1 MMFQLF
7 CFFFLNENLTLT
19 SVFIKSV
26 ARNMHGSRGWGPG
39 LSLEFEN
46 FTYKKV
52 ISGFFGWLDPPL
64 VCDQTLPFSL
74 EPSGSTHER

>member
-7 CFFFLNENLTLT
+7 CFFKNENPTLT

-26 ARNMHGSRGWGPG
+26 ARDMHRSRGWGPG

-52 ISGFFGWLDPPL
+52 ILGFLG
-64 VCDQTLPFSL
+64 
-74 EPSGSTHER
+74 G

>member
-1 MMFQLF
+1 MAWGGDFSGHLH
-7 CFFFLNENLTLT
+7 ENLTLT

-26 ARNMHGSRGWGPG
+26 ARDMHGSRGWGPE

-52 ISGFFGWLDPPL
+52 ISGFFGELDPPPPPCL
-64 VCDQTLPFSL
+64 
-74 EPSGSTHER
+74 